1 MTFIFDVDEVVK
13 EVRKKCLYS
22 CYLPNK
28 GNLAEFKEAK
38 LSVKSIEFRNKT
50 LNSDCDFIETLNWK
64 PHGNSV
70 FE

>member
-13 EVRKKCLYS
+13 EVRKKRLYS

-38 LSVKSIEFRNKT
+38 LYLSNPSN
-50 LNSDCDFIETLNWK
+50 LETK
-64 PHGNSV
+64 Q
-70 FE
+70 